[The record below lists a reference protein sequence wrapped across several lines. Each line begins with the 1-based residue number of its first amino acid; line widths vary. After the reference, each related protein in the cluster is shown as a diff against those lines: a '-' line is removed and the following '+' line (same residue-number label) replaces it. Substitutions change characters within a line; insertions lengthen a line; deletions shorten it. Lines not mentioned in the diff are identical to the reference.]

1 MNVTQKIFK
10 NEFIVL
16 IDFFYSNG
24 NEFLISRI
32 MEMELFLKKDV
43 LRRWLMLVDM
53 NLTET
58 NFLGMKLRSITSS

>member
-1 MNVTQKIFK
+1 MNGTQKIFK

-24 NEFLISRI
+24 NEFLISRR
-32 MEMELFLKKDV
+32 MEMVLFLKEDV
-43 LRRWLMLVDM
+43 FKALVDVDM

-58 NFLGMKLRSITSS
+58 TKISGV

>member
-43 LRRWLMLVDM
+43 LKALVDV
-53 NLTET
+53 
-58 NFLGMKLRSITSS
+58 G